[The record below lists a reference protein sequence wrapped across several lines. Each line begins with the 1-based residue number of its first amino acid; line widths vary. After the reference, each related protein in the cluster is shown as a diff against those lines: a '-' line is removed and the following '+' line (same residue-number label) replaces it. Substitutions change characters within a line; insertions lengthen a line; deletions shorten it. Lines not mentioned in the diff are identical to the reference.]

1 MTASARYDRCLRAVG
16 AFAVVFM
23 SVVAVASDVAQ
34 EESVLAIK
42 AGTIVPV
49 AAEPI
54 ANGVILIRNGKIDAV
69 GQDVEIPEGAE
80 IVDASDKVV
89 IPGLVDAFTTLA
101 EQADDERSVAP
112 DIKARDAFDFYGEY
126 RRLLAGGVTT
136 VYISPG
142 QRRLVGGI
150 GAVVKLAGQPVAER
164 CLKDASALRITLGE
178 LPKNPPAIFEP
189 PLPPEPNHPLLPE
202 EKQLPTTRIAQMAVL
217 RKVFSQARLESG
229 NDADEMGLQTH
240 VLVEALNRRLPV
252 RVNCHTVQD
261 IRNAVSLAKEFNLD
275 LIIEGATEAYKAI
288 DSIKESGAPVILSGV
303 VRPGRHDPG
312 DYTRDIMLG
321 RIDPANPAALA
332 GAGITFAISA
342 PTDEVSAD
350 LQFVAGYAVTH
361 GLSSEQALKAIT
373 IVPAEI
379 LGVAAQVGSI
389 ERGKD
394 ADLVI
399 LTNQPFCVDS
409 VVDRTIVNGRT
420 AYVRQTEGPQQTSEQ
435 PTLAVRAGKI
445 LTASQG
451 QIDNGLILVRDAKI
465 TYVGPLKDVPEGTR
479 VVDASRSFVVPGM
492 IDIHSHLGLH
502 WESEPVTLDRNPAT
516 TGPSSGR
523 LNAVSIAYAIAPNDE
538 AFQQVV
544 RRGITSVLLAPAT
557 SGLVSGTAAL
567 VKTAGDSI
575 DDMIVKECAAV
586 KFSMLGDD
594 QRLARIW
601 QARDLLKRAKEY
613 AEKWDKYEQEH
624 REYEHRKASAE
635 KEEDLKEPKRPGRDV
650 NLEPLRAL
658 FERKMPAL
666 VHASRADEIRS
677 TLRVFRDEYNLD
689 VIILGGD
696 DSFRVVEELK
706 DHRADVAIGPEV
718 MQYEKGRPVNN
729 ADLLAQSGLRVAF
742 HTSATSGAQYL
753 PVNAAYAVRYGM
765 DRGKAF
771 RAITSYPAQMLN
783 VDDRIGSLDVGKD
796 ADMVILS
803 GEPLE
808 LTTRVEKVIV
818 NGKVVF
824 DSTK

>member
-1 MTASARYDRCLRAVG
+1 MTASARYDKCLWAVG
-16 AFAVVFM
+16 AFAVAFM
-23 SVVAVASDVAQ
+23 SVAAVAADVTP

-49 AAEPI
+49 SAEPI
-54 ANGVILIRNGKIDAV
+54 TDGVILIRNGKIDEV
-69 GQDVEIPEGAE
+69 GQGVEIPEGAE

-89 IPGLVDAFTTLA
+89 IPGLIDAFTTLA
-101 EQADDERSVAP
+101 GQADDERSVTP
-112 DIKARDAFDFYGEY
+112 DIKAKDAFPFYGEY

-142 QRRLVGGI
+142 QRRLVGGL
-150 GAVVKLAGQPVAER
+150 GAVVKLAGRSVDER

-178 LPKNPPAIFEP
+178 LSKNPPAIFEP

-202 EKQLPTTRIAQMAVL
+202 EKQLPTTRMAQMAVL
-217 RKVFSQARLESG
+217 REMFAKARQDG
-229 NDADEMGLQTH
+229 ADNANDVDPQTR
-240 VLVEALNRRLPV
+240 VLIDALNRRLPV

-261 IRNAVSLAKEFNLD
+261 IRNAVSLAKEFDLD
-275 LIIEGATEAYKAI
+275 LTIEGATEAYKAVDWI
-288 DSIKESGAPVILSGV
+288 KDSDASVVLSGV
-303 VRPGRHDPG
+303 VQPGRLDPR

-321 RIDPANPAALA
+321 RIDPTNPAVLA
-332 GAGITFAISA
+332 GAGVKFAISA
-342 PTDEVSAD
+342 PTDEAVAD
-350 LQFVAGYAVTH
+350 LQFVAGYAITH

-379 LGVAAQVGSI
+379 LGVADRVGSI
-389 ERGKD
+389 EKGKD

-399 LTNQPFCVDS
+399 LTSRPFRIDS
-409 VVDRTIVNGRT
+409 AVDRTIVEGRT
-420 AYVRQTEGPQQTSEQ
+420 VYARQPEGPEPSSER

-451 QIDNGLILVRDAKI
+451 QIDNGLILVRDSKI
-465 TYVGPLKDVPEGTR
+465 IYIGPPKEVPEGTP
-479 VVDASRSFVVPGM
+479 VVDASNSFVIPGM

-502 WESEPVTLDRNPAT
+502 WESDPVVLERSAAT

-523 LNAVSIAYAIAPNDE
+523 LNAVSIAYAVAPNDE
-538 AFQQVV
+538 AFRQAV
-544 RRGITSVLLAPAT
+544 RCGITSVLVAPAT
-557 SGLVSGTAAL
+557 SDLVSGTAAL
-567 VKTAGDSI
+567 VKTAGDGI
-575 DDMIVKECAAV
+575 KEMIVKEHAAV

-594 QRLARIW
+594 SRLDRIW

-613 AEKWDKYEQEH
+613 AERWDKYEREH

-635 KEEDLKEPKRPGRDV
+635 KEEDLKEPERPGRNV

-658 FERKMPAL
+658 FERKMPAM
-666 VHASRADEIRS
+666 VHASRADEIRNV
-677 TLRVFRDEYNLD
+677 LQVFRDEYNLD
-689 VIILGGD
+689 VIILGGE
-696 DSFRVVEELK
+696 DSFRVVGELK

-718 MQYEKGRPVNN
+718 LQYEKGKPVNN
-729 ADLLAQSGLRVAF
+729 AAVLTQSGLRVAF
-742 HTSATSGAQYL
+742 QASATSGTQYL

-765 DRGKAF
+765 DKSKAF

-808 LTTRVEKVIV
+808 LATRVEKVIV